1 MFGTQDRRGDR
12 TQQTEQQQSACQW
25 HGRSADSE
33 RKRYD
38 RGDLDRRRARHGQ
51 HSQRMMQNNRVGQNR
66 HDETQRRCQQR
77 DFD

>member
-33 RKRYD
+33 RNRHD

-51 HSQRMMQNNRVGQNR
+51 HSQRMMQNNRLGQNR
-66 HDETQRRCQQR
+66 HDEAQRRCQRR